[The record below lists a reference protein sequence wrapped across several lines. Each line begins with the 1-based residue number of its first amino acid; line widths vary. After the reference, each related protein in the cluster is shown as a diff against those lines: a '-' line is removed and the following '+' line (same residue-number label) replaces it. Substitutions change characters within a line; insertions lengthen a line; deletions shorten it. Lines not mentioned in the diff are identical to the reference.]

1 MKWLGSFKMLCRF
14 LLFMPA
20 GTKWELLN
28 CILFKIGSAEV
39 MKQTLIW
46 MVPMC
51 KYCNFI
57 SWNNNWLELRN
68 IQNWKDHLIKDVI
81 FFPWVG
87 FFHLV
92 YLAFAIDPGYSNTF
106 YAHFV
111 WIKYL
116 LLKHRDRY
124 LLSLSCTCSSK
135 SLQS

>member
-51 KYCNFI
+51 KYCNFV

-106 YAHFV
+106 CAHFV

-116 LLKHRDRY
+116 LLKHRNRY